1 MSYYFSAR
9 SLIASIINLMSEIIN
24 VIGGGLAGVEAA
36 WQAAR
41 LGVKVRLYEMRP
53 VQQTPAHRT
62 DKLAE
67 IVCSNS
73 LKTDEPG
80 TAPYLLKEELRRGRS
95 LVMEAAAAT
104 RVPAGAALSV
114 DRIKF
119 AELITERI
127 KAHPNIEIV
136 REEVRAIVSIGTT
149 PSAQSGHPSSEQE
162 GRSQSSPPVLG
173 GVSAASADGVVALH
187 KEPLH
192 NGVAAE
198 TDSYFASAPL
208 LNKEGSL
215 DDVWIIATGPL
226 TSDSLT
232 ESIMKF
238 TGDDQLYFYDA
249 IAPIVAADSIDMSIA
264 FKAARYGKGGDDYIN
279 CPMDREQYETF
290 INELLAAKSVPLKRF
305 EETRWFESCLPIE
318 EIARRGVDTLRFGPM
333 KPKGL
338 PDPKTGYE
346 PYACVQLRQENLMAD
361 AYGLVGFQNH
371 LRYGEQAR
379 VLRLIPGLEN
389 AEFLQFGQIHRNTF
403 INSPKILNEDLS
415 TRTNPNLFF
424 AGQITGVE
432 GYVESVATGWI
443 AGINAVRTLRGQPLL
458 TAPPTSAIGALC
470 RYVSNVETKNF
481 QPVNITFG
489 LLEPLP
495 VELRK
500 KHRNKRERH
509 VIQVERAL
517 TDWDEWLEEIK
528 GRDAKM
534 QAV

>member
-1 MSYYFSAR
+1 MNEV
-9 SLIASIINLMSEIIN
+9 INI
-24 VIGGGLAGVEAA
+24 VGGGLAGVEAA
-36 WQAAR
+36 WQAANA
-41 LGVKVRLYEMRP
+41 GIEVRLYEMRP
-53 VQQTPAHRT
+53 VLQTPAHRT

-80 TAPYLLKEELRRGRS
+80 SAPYLLKEELRRGNS
-95 LVMEAAAAT
+95 LVLAAATET

-127 KAHPNIEIV
+127 EAHPNIEIV
-136 REEVRAIVSIGTT
+136 REEITSI
-149 PSAQSGHPSSEQE
+149 SE
-162 GRSQSSPPVLG
+162 
-173 GVSAASADGVVALH
+173 DVV
-187 KEPLH
+187 
-192 NGVAAE
+192 
-198 TDSYFASAPL
+198 T
-208 LNKEGSL
+208 
-215 DDVWIIATGPL
+215 IIATGPL
-226 TSDSLT
+226 TSDALT
-232 ESIMKF
+232 AEIMRF

-249 IAPIVAADSIDMSIA
+249 IAPIVAADSIDMSVA
-264 FKAARYGKGGDDYIN
+264 FKAARYDKGGDDYIN

-290 INELLAAKSVPLKRF
+290 IAELLLAKSVPLKRF
-305 EETRWFESCLPIE
+305 EETHWFESCLPIE
-318 EIARRGVDTLRFGPM
+318 EIARRGPETLRFGPM

-338 PDPKTGYE
+338 RHPKTGEE

-379 VLRLIPGLEN
+379 VLKLIPGLEN

-403 INSPKILNEDLS
+403 INSPKILNETLATKS
-415 TRTNPNLFF
+415 NPNLFF

-432 GYVESVATGWI
+432 GYVESVATGWL
-443 AGINAVRTLRGQPLL
+443 AGLNAVRTLRGQPLL
-458 TAPPTSAIGALC
+458 TAPQTSAIGALC

-495 VELRK
+495 VEIRK
-500 KHRNKRERH
+500 KVKQKRERH
-509 VIQVERAL
+509 MIQVERAL
-517 TDWDEWLEEIK
+517 NDWDEWLPRQEFAEARK
-528 GRDAKM
+528 A
-534 QAV
+534 

>member
-1 MSYYFSAR
+1 MPSRLFIYNQWTMVES
-9 SLIASIINLMSEIIN
+9 IN

-36 WQAAR
+36 WQAAEM
-41 LGVKVRLYEMRP
+41 GANVRLYEMRP

-80 TAPYLLKEELRRGRS
+80 SAPYLLKEELRRGGS
-95 LVMEAAAAT
+95 MVLEVAHAT

-119 AELITERI
+119 AEMITERI
-127 KAHPNIEIV
+127 EAHPNIEIV
-136 REEVRAIVSIGTT
+136 REEVKSFEDLMLHKPDR
-149 PSAQSGHPSSEQE
+149 E
-162 GRSQSSPPVLG
+162 GGRNSQVE
-173 GVSAASADGVVALH
+173 VSALADARAC
-187 KEPLH
+187 
-192 NGVAAE
+192 AAP
-198 TDSYFASAPL
+198 T
-208 LNKEGSL
+208 
-215 DDVWIIATGPL
+215 IIATGPL
-226 TSDSLT
+226 TSDALT
-232 ESIMKF
+232 HEIMKL

-249 IAPIVAADSIDMSIA
+249 IAPIIAADSIDMSIA
-264 FKAARYGKGGDDYIN
+264 FKAARYDKGGDDYIN
-279 CPMDREQYETF
+279 CPMDREQYERF
-290 INELLAAKSVPLKRF
+290 IAELLDAKSVPLKRF
-305 EETRWFESCLPIE
+305 EDTHWFESCLPIE
-318 EIARRGVDTLRFGPM
+318 EIARRGPETLRFGPM

-338 PDPKTGYE
+338 RHPKTGEE

-361 AYGLVGFQNH
+361 AYGMVGFQNH
-371 LRYGEQAR
+371 LRYGEQER
-379 VLRLIPGLEN
+379 VLKLIPGLEN

-403 INSPKILNEDLS
+403 INSPKILNESLE
-415 TRTNPNLFF
+415 TRANPSLFF

-432 GYVESVATGWI
+432 GYVESVATGWL
-443 AGINAVRTLRGQPLL
+443 AGINAVRVLRGQPML
-458 TAPPTSAIGALC
+458 TAPVTSAIGALC

-517 TDWDEWLEEIK
+517 EDWDEFIARSRMVLSNK
-528 GRDAKM
+528 L
-534 QAV
+534 

>member
-1 MSYYFSAR
+1 MDK
-9 SLIASIINLMSEIIN
+9 LVN

-36 WQAAR
+36 WQAAET
-41 LGVKVRLYEMRP
+41 GAAVRLYEMRP

-80 TAPYLLKEELRRGRS
+80 TAPYLLKEELRKGRS
-95 LVMEAAAAT
+95 LVMEAAGAT

-119 AELITERI
+119 AEIITDRI
-127 KAHPNIEIV
+127 EQHPNIEIV
-136 REEVRAIVSIGTT
+136 REEVTRIPYDQVT
-149 PSAQSGHPSSEQE
+149 
-162 GRSQSSPPVLG
+162 
-173 GVSAASADGVVALH
+173 
-187 KEPLH
+187 
-192 NGVAAE
+192 
-198 TDSYFASAPL
+198 
-208 LNKEGSL
+208 
-215 DDVWIIATGPL
+215 IIATGPL
-226 TSDSLT
+226 TSDALT
-232 ESIMKF
+232 AEIMRF

-249 IAPIVAADSIDMSIA
+249 IAPIVAADSIDMSVA
-264 FKAARYGKGGDDYIN
+264 FKAARYDKGGNDYIN
-279 CPMDREQYETF
+279 CPMDRERYETF
-290 INELLAAKSVPLKRF
+290 VDELLNAKSVPLKRF
-305 EETRWFESCLPIE
+305 EETHWFESCLPIE
-318 EIARRGVDTLRFGPM
+318 EIARRGRETLRFGPM

-338 PDPKTGYE
+338 RHPKTGEE

-415 TRTNPNLFF
+415 TRKNPRLLF

-432 GYVESVATGWI
+432 GYVESVATGWL
-443 AGINAVRTLRGQPLL
+443 AGINAVRILRGQPTV
-458 TAPPTSAIGALC
+458 TAPSTSAIGALC

-495 VELRK
+495 TEFRK

-509 VIQVERAL
+509 VVQVERAL
-517 TDWDEWLEEIK
+517 KDWDEWMNNLNR
-528 GRDAKM
+528 RDAEA
-534 QAV
+534 QRA

>member
-1 MSYYFSAR
+1 MDV
-9 SLIASIINLMSEIIN
+9 IN

-36 WQAAR
+36 WQAAEM
-41 LGVKVRLYEMRP
+41 GAHVRLYEMRP

-80 TAPYLLKEELRRGRS
+80 TAPYLLKEELRRGGS
-95 LVMEAAAAT
+95 MVLQAAGET
-104 RVPAGAALSV
+104 KVPAGAALSV

-127 KAHPNIEIV
+127 EAHPNIEIV
-136 REEVRAIVSIGTT
+136 REEVVEI
-149 PSAQSGHPSSEQE
+149 
-162 GRSQSSPPVLG
+162 L
-173 GVSAASADGVVALH
+173 ADGV
-187 KEPLH
+187 
-192 NGVAAE
+192 
-198 TDSYFASAPL
+198 T
-208 LNKEGSL
+208 
-215 DDVWIIATGPL
+215 IIATGPL
-226 TSDSLT
+226 TSEALT
-232 ESIMKF
+232 AEIMRF

-249 IAPIVAADSIDMSIA
+249 IAPIVAADSIDMSVA
-264 FKAARYGKGGDDYIN
+264 FKAARYDKGGDDYIN
-279 CPMDREQYETF
+279 CPMDRERYELF
-290 INELLAAKSVPLKRF
+290 VSEVLAAKSVPVKRF
-305 EETRWFESCLPIE
+305 EDTQWFESCLPVE
-318 EIARRGVDTLRFGPM
+318 EIARRGPETLRFGPM

-338 PDPKTGYE
+338 RHPKTGEE

-371 LRYGEQAR
+371 LKYGEQAR
-379 VLRLIPGLEN
+379 VLRLIPGLES

-403 INSPKILNEDLS
+403 INSPKILNETLA
-415 TRTNPNLFF
+415 TRANPRLFF

-432 GYVESVATGWI
+432 GYVESVATGWL
-443 AGINAVRTLRGQPLL
+443 AGMNAVRVMRGESLL
-458 TAPPTSAIGALC
+458 TAPLASAIGALC

-509 VIQVERAL
+509 EVQVERAL
-517 TDWDEWLEEIK
+517 KDWDEWLASARTRLSAVSATHEE
-528 GRDAKM
+528 
-534 QAV
+534 

>member
-1 MSYYFSAR
+1 MTYGVGGCQELFSPAFRANQRRFDYNHYRMSG
-9 SLIASIINLMSEIIN
+9 IIN

-36 WQAAR
+36 WQAAE
-41 LGVKVRLYEMRP
+41 LGAKVRLYEMRP

-80 TAPYLLKEELRRGRS
+80 SAPYLLKEELRRGGS
-95 LVMEAAAAT
+95 LVMEAAVAT

-119 AELITERI
+119 AEYITERI
-127 KAHPNIEIV
+127 EAHPNIEVV
-136 REEVRAIVSIGTT
+136 REEVTEIGNA
-149 PSAQSGHPSSEQE
+149 PAD
-162 GRSQSSPPVLG
+162 
-173 GVSAASADGVVALH
+173 AA
-187 KEPLH
+187 
-192 NGVAAE
+192 
-198 TDSYFASAPL
+198 
-208 LNKEGSL
+208 GS
-215 DDVWIIATGPL
+215 DVTIIATGPL
-226 TSDSLT
+226 TSDALT
-232 ESIMKF
+232 AEIMRF

-249 IAPIVAADSIDMSIA
+249 IAPIIAADSIDMSIA
-264 FKAARYGKGGDDYIN
+264 WKAARYDKGGADYIN
-279 CPMDREQYETF
+279 CPMDRERYELF
-290 INELLAAKSVPLKRF
+290 ISELLAAKSVPLKRF
-305 EETRWFESCLPIE
+305 EETHWFESCLPIE
-318 EIARRGVDTLRFGPM
+318 EIARRGPETLRFGPM

-338 PDPKTGYE
+338 RHPKTGEE

-361 AYGLVGFQNH
+361 AYGMVGFQNH

-379 VLRLIPGLEN
+379 ILRLIPGLEN

-403 INSPKILNEDLS
+403 INSPKILNESLATHS
-415 TRTNPNLFF
+415 NPSLFF
-424 AGQITGVE
+424 AGQLTGVE
-432 GYVESVATGWI
+432 GYVESVATGWL
-443 AGINAVRTLRGQPLL
+443 AGINAVRVMRGLPMI
-458 TAPPTSAIGALC
+458 TAPQTSAIGALC

-509 VIQVERAL
+509 MIQVERAL
-517 TDWDEWLEEIK
+517 NDWDVFMTQIHRRGAETQ
-528 GRDAKM
+528 R
-534 QAV
+534 AV